1 MAFRCVGSPMDEMKL
16 LERMRARDPESADN
30 VVANGKLLVEYVQQG
45 NLRAIQCALDH
56 MQEDHVLL
64 FYSVRM
70 FRTACTGNRL
80 DILRFM
86 LAHGFEMEQVGVRD
100 ILHFAIEE
108 IVDEQE
114 AEAAQPLIRF
124 LMEAGADV
132 NWQRQS
138 DLFTALHIACRKNL
152 YAIAYL
158 LIIYGADVNAIAMND
173 EMPLTCAEQ
182 LTSEPLANYSPI
194 DLEQNRLLLSLLEE
208 HNARRTWRKIKQS
221 KAPLAPETKPARK
234 ILSISGGFSFS
245 RQPEEPQQQD
255 GTTATAVVGIAAIAA
270 ATAGIMLDTPEQEAH
285 SVQPGPLDPV
295 DGLQC

>member
-1 MAFRCVGSPMDEMKL
+1 M
-16 LERMRARDPESADN
+16 
-30 VVANGKLLVEYVQQG
+30 
-45 NLRAIQCALDH
+45 
-56 MQEDHVLL
+56 LL

-124 LMEAGADV
+124 LVEAGADV
-132 NWQRQS
+132 NWQVMQCTDC
-138 DLFTALHIACRKNL
+138 DLLNIRCYYTASLTLELAYDNAAAERPVHSSTHRVSKESVRDRVSADHLRRRRERYCNGACT
-152 YAIAYL
+152 YL
-158 LIIYGADVNAIAMND
+158 CLSVQASLLARTSSHRLLPLSQND